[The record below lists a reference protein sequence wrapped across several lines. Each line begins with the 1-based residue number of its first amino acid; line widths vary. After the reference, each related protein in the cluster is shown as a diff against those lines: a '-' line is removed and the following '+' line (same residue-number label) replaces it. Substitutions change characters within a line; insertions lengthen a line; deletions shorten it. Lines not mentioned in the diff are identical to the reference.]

1 MRMQN
6 LGAGCER
13 RERERAR
20 IHGHGHKCET
30 KAADTQDF
38 SQAARH
44 EQPRITKKAHPQSDW
59 CAVVDGLTNKKNR
72 GSTKY
77 NPEIKS
83 HCKSAS
89 KCIYSF
95 VGVYACSHP
104 RWARVQDCKKMKQKD
119 LKCFD
124 STLNSKKTTGMISN
138 NNKVRSQ
145 FSFVEYPV

>member
-1 MRMQN
+1 VR
-6 LGAGCER
+6 G
-13 RERERAR
+13 ERESARESTGMGTNARPRQLIRKIFHKLLDMSSRASRKKR
-20 IHGHGHKCET
+20 IR
-30 KAADTQDF
+30 
-38 SQAARH
+38 S
-44 EQPRITKKAHPQSDW
+44 RIGVLLSMVLQI
-59 CAVVDGLTNKKNR
+59 KKNR